1 MIAPFFLAECYAN
14 RENWDSLL
22 QISSLLFLAIAIW
35 ILMAHQTELIPP
47 FFLDK
52 IIVSILLTI
61 PFFTVFIIFLPAFM
75 EFFGLK

>member
-1 MIAPFFLAECYAN
+1 M
-14 RENWDSLL
+14 
-22 QISSLLFLAIAIW
+22 AIAIW
-35 ILMAHQTELIPP
+35 ILMAYQTELIPP